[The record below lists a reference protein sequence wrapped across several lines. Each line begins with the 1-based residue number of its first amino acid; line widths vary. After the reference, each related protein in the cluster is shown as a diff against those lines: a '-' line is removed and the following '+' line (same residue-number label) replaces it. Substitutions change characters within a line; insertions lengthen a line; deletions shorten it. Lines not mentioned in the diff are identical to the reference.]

1 MEDGDLLSRALDFY
15 GLPKKFDADLVRSR
29 FRELSRKY
37 HPDSGEYETDLLFKE
52 LVQLRD
58 VLLLSLETQEDNAV
72 QELSSNEDREGFLPY
87 KDAKKKTADALERY
101 FQFTEG
107 NPVYLKGEDNPALR
121 KLREELADIRRDWTG
136 FIEEYPRSIWREDA
150 EKTLKKLSVW
160 FKD

>member
-15 GLPKKFDADLVRSR
+15 GLPKKFDANLVRSR

-58 VLLLSLETQEDNAV
+58 VLLSSLENETFVSLENSKEDP
-72 QELSSNEDREGFLPY
+72 EGFQFY
-87 KDAKKKTADALERY
+87 KLAKQKAANAIEKY
-101 FQFTEG
+101 FQFTDG
-107 NPVYLKGEDNPALR
+107 NPVYLKKEDNPALLR
-121 KLREELADIRRDWTG
+121 LREELKAAK
-136 FIEEYPRSIWREDA
+136 EELEEFLGKFPKSIWKEDT
-150 EKTLKKLSVW
+150 ETTLKKISVW

>member
-15 GLPKKFDADLVRSR
+15 GLPKKFDANLVRSR

-58 VLLLSLETQEDNAV
+58 VLLSSLETETFAIIENSKEDP
-72 QELSSNEDREGFLPY
+72 EGFLFY
-87 KDAKKKTADALERY
+87 KLAKQKAANAIEKY
-101 FQFTEG
+101 FQFTDG
-107 NPVYLKGEDNPALR
+107 NPVYLKKEDNPALIG
-121 KLREELADIRRDWTG
+121 LREELKTAK
-136 FIEEYPRSIWREDA
+136 EELEEFLEKFPKSIWREDT
-150 EKTLKKLSVW
+150 EITLKKISVW

>member
-15 GLPKKFDADLVRSR
+15 GLPKKFDANLVRSR

-58 VLLLSLETQEDNAV
+58 VLLASLGNESSVILENSKEDP
-72 QELSSNEDREGFLPY
+72 EGFQFY
-87 KDAKKKTADALERY
+87 KLAKQKAANAIEKY
-101 FQFTEG
+101 FQFTDG
-107 NPVYLKGEDNPALR
+107 NPVYLKKEDNPALLR
-121 KLREELADIRRDWTG
+121 LREEL
-136 FIEEYPRSIWREDA
+136 EEAKKELGKFLEKYPKSIWKEDT
-150 EKTLKKLSVW
+150 ETTLKKINVW

>member
-15 GLPKKFDADLVRSR
+15 GLPKKFDANLVRSR

-58 VLLLSLETQEDNAV
+58 VLLSFLETETSTILENVKEDP
-72 QELSSNEDREGFLPY
+72 DGFQIY
-87 KDAKKKTADALERY
+87 KLAKQKAAKAIEKY

-107 NPVYLKGEDNPALR
+107 NPVFLKKEDNPALLR
-121 KLREELADIRRDWTG
+121 LREELETAK
-136 FIEEYPRSIWREDA
+136 EELEEFLEKFPKSIWKEDT
-150 EKTLKKLSVW
+150 ETTLKKIKVW

>member
-15 GLPKKFDADLVRSR
+15 GLPRKFDAELVRTR

-37 HPDSGEYETDLLFKE
+37 HPDSGEYETDFLFKE

-58 VLLLSLETQEDNAV
+58 VLLHSLESKEEASETEAKV
-72 QELSSNEDREGFLPY
+72 EDREGFLFY
-87 KDAKKKTADALERY
+87 KEAKKRTAEALERY

-107 NPVYLKGEDNPALR
+107 NPVFLKGEENPALR
-121 KLREELADIRRDWTG
+121 KLREELETVVGEWKEFLDH
-136 FIEEYPRSIWREDA
+136 YPKSIWKEDA
-150 EKTLKKLSVW
+150 EKTLQKLSVW

>member
-15 GLPKKFDADLVRSR
+15 GLPKKFDADLVRTR

-58 VLLLSLETQEDNAV
+58 VLLSSLEKES
-72 QELSSNEDREGFLPY
+72 LSSSYKSREDKEGFSFY
-87 KDAKKKTADALERY
+87 KSAKQRAAEALEKY

-107 NPVYLKGEDNPALR
+107 NPVFLKSEDNPALV
-121 KLREELADIRRDWTG
+121 KLREELGSARKELNE
-136 FIEEYPRSIWREDA
+136 FLVSYPQSIWKDDA
-150 EKTLKKLSVW
+150 EKTVQKLSVW

>member
-15 GLPKKFDADLVRSR
+15 GLPRKYDADLVRSR

-37 HPDSGEYETDLLFKE
+37 HPDSGEFETDLLFKE

-58 VLLLSLETQEDNAV
+58 VLLSSLDIYPQPSTDPKQNSEDK
-72 QELSSNEDREGFLPY
+72 EGFQFY
-87 KDAKKKTADALERY
+87 KEAKQQTADALEKY

-107 NPVYLKGEDNPALR
+107 NPVFLKGEDNPALR
-121 KLREELADIRRDWTG
+121 ILREELKSSAERLKN
-136 FIEEYPRSIWREDA
+136 FLELYPSSIWKDDA
-150 EKTLKKLSVW
+150 EKTLQKLSVW